1 MKRGKE
7 RNQKEKRKEKTFS
20 FGVFGYRMER
30 KEEVM
35 NTFVWFTFSNFMIEK
50 NISKVM
56 SYLSLPFYPIWVES
70 KILRPSKKISLQI
83 KSLFPSLIQ
92 PNQGNSF
99 SSLLFFSLSSYFFQ
113 SKYSLRLCLVWRK
126 WREKKTKE

>member
-35 NTFVWFTFSNFMIEK
+35 NTFVWFTFSNFMI
-50 NISKVM
+50 NIYIYIYIYQKSCHI
-56 SYLSLPFYPIWVES
+56 S
-70 KILRPSKKISLQI
+70 ISLFTQFGLKA
-83 KSLFPSLIQ
+83 KS
-92 PNQGNSF
+92 
-99 SSLLFFSLSSYFFQ
+99 
-113 SKYSLRLCLVWRK
+113 
-126 WREKKTKE
+126 

>member
-1 MKRGKE
+1 M
-7 RNQKEKRKEKTFS
+7 
-20 FGVFGYRMER
+20 
-30 KEEVM
+30 M

-92 PNQGNSF
+92 PNQGNGF
-99 SSLLFFSLSSYFFQ
+99 SSLFLFSLSPYYFQ
-113 SKYSLRLCLVWRK
+113 SKYSLRLCLVVINRRK
-126 WREKKTKE
+126 EKRKGERKGNQKEKRKEKTFSFGVFGYRMERK